1 MQSRIRPPTA
11 LMLEP
16 QDLGRE
22 ARPQSDVVDLP
33 LHSVRMTENLAL
45 YSRIGY
51 VEYDR
56 RRRGE
61 ASIVYLRKKLGR
73 EREWLRLVM
82 QSRSLRC
89 AW

>member
-1 MQSRIRPPTA
+1 
-11 LMLEP
+11 MLEP
-16 QDLGRE
+16 RDLGCE

-33 LHSVRMTENLAL
+33 LHPRKDDREPAL

-61 ASIVYLRKKLGR
+61 ASIVYLRKKLG
-73 EREWLRLVM
+73 
-82 QSRSLRC
+82 
-89 AW
+89 